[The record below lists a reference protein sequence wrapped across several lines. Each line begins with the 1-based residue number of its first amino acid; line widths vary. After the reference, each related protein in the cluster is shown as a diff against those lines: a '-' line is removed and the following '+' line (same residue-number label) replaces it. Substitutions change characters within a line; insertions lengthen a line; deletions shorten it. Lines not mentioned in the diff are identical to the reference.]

1 MKPFRIVTYNVH
13 KCKGMD
19 WRVSPA
25 RIAEVL
31 GSLDCEVLAT
41 QEILLSQA
49 AEISERLELPFT
61 FGTARQHA
69 GEPYGNAVFSSLPVL
84 ATRNHD
90 LTVPG
95 REQRQCLRVSFQIPS
110 GKIVHFFT
118 VHLGTSYA
126 ERRAQGRALLS
137 PEILLSEETKTQ
149 RIITGDFNEWSPDSN
164 PMHRQPDGAWLLQVQ
179 LHHGHHQYR
188 FMVDGKPVLDPRA
201 NGVARGPRGERVSLI
216 AVS

>member
-69 GEPYGNAVFSSLPVL
+69 GEPFGNAVFSSLPVL
-84 ATRNHD
+84 ATRNYD

-95 REQRQCLRVSFQIPS
+95 REQRQCLRVSFQIAS
-110 GKIVHFFT
+110 G
-118 VHLGTSYA
+118 
-126 ERRAQGRALLS
+126 
-137 PEILLSEETKTQ
+137 
-149 RIITGDFNEWSPDSN
+149 
-164 PMHRQPDGAWLLQVQ
+164 
-179 LHHGHHQYR
+179 
-188 FMVDGKPVLDPRA
+188 
-201 NGVARGPRGERVSLI
+201 
-216 AVS
+216 